1 MTDESSDDGDSRSG
15 ARGAS
20 SDDGSEPSS
29 PPDDADESEPVDES
43 ASSTPGDD
51 GSGGEPPDSDDAS
64 GDESNGE
71 PATSNDESDG
81 SGDATDHDDAETE
94 DDTAVD
100 QSEPGDTLGGR
111 PGYTE
116 DHVTAADDADADPT
130 SARAPTGADAPSP
143 TEDTAT
149 TDVGTTT
156 TASPAGGDGGGSILS
171 GGIGGSAPPDDEE
184 MPLTEHIEEMLT
196 RLAIVVVVASLATL
210 AVFPFVNDIIIQM
223 WYDVHAG
230 SVEACRPNP
239 QGENCVAPHVYGP
252 LELVLTRIRVA
263 GLAGLLVSLPLGV
276 YQIYRFMRPGLYP
289 HERRYYLAAVPF
301 SLLLGI
307 VGMLFAYFVMLPLFF
322 EYLISYTEGSADL
335 AFQLADTMNLILLL
349 MGMLAI
355 IFQIPLL
362 IMLAILMGITTR
374 QWLESHRLYF
384 WGLFFGVAFLFGPDP
399 TGMAPVLLTA
409 TMVALFEGTLLLLRW
424 TGR

>member
-1 MTDESSDDGDSRSG
+1 MSDEPTDDGDSGSDAPG
-15 ARGAS
+15 AP
-20 SDDGSEPSS
+20 SDGGSEPTDST
-29 PPDDADESEPVDES
+29 DDADE
-43 ASSTPGDD
+43 A
-51 GSGGEPPDSDDAS
+51 GSP
-64 GDESNGE
+64 
-71 PATSNDESDG
+71 
-81 SGDATDHDDAETE
+81 
-94 DDTAVD
+94 TA
-100 QSEPGDTLGGR
+100 R
-111 PGYTE
+111 PGYTD
-116 DHVTAADDADADPT
+116 DHVTASNDDADDPS
-130 SARAPTGADAPSP
+130 SAHAPIGAEAPSP
-143 TEDTAT
+143 TEGPDA
-149 TDVGTTT
+149 VSSTTT
-156 TASPAGGDGGGSILS
+156 VDDGDNGGSILS

-196 RLAIVVVVASLATL
+196 RLAIVVVIASLATL
-210 AVFPFVNDIIIQM
+210 AAFPFANDIIIQM

-239 QGENCVAPHVYGP
+239 QSADCVAPHVYGP

-263 GLAGLLVSLPLGV
+263 GLAGLLAALPLGV

-307 VGMLFAYFVMLPLFF
+307 VGMVFAYFVMLPLLF
-322 EYLISYTEGSADL
+322 EYFISYTQGSADL
-335 AFQLADTMNLILLL
+335 AFQLADTMNLILMM
-349 MGMLAI
+349 MGMLAV

-374 QWLESHRLYF
+374 EWLESRRLYF
-384 WGLFFGVAFLFGPDP
+384 WGLFFGVAFFVGLDP